1 MKFTSRALAAGLFL
15 AIPNIAL
22 IQGLAAQNVAQATEQ
37 VEAEEQV
44 SWAFEVS
51 DVPVDPGFVFGELEN
66 GLRYVIRENGTPEGT
81 ALVRMQIGSGS
92 LDETDSERGL
102 AHYVEHMAFNGSSGI
117 PEGEMIKLLERE
129 GLAFGADTNASTGF
143 EATTYKLDLPRNDE
157 SLLDT
162 ALMLMRETAS
172 ELTIAPDAVE
182 RERGVILA
190 ERRDRR
196 NFRQKATE
204 DRLEFLAPGA
214 RFPNR
219 LPIGTLD
226 VLENA
231 TAADLRGFYERTY
244 VPANTVVV
252 IAGDF
257 PAALVEAKIKE
268 VFADWEA
275 APDPA
280 EPISGP
286 IAIEREPA
294 TDIYTDPALSESV
307 SIVSLSDWQDR
318 SDTIANRDK
327 AILRGIGY
335 RIIGRRLS
343 RLARS
348 ENAPFRGANFAS
360 SDIFEDA
367 RSTGISISSADG
379 EWQKGVIAAVR
390 EVRQALEFGFTQA
403 EVTEQVANLRTGLEN
418 AVASA
423 DTRTNG
429 GFVNA
434 ALRLV
439 SSERIPTDPAW
450 RLERFEALAPRIT
463 PEAVYEALLA
473 DVPSLDA
480 PLIRF
485 QGRTAPE
492 DGAEALRAAFAAGM
506 AAEIAAP
513 LDNGSAEFAYTD
525 FGAPGEVVSESIDE
539 RLGIRMIR
547 FTNGVRL
554 NLKQTDVRKDRVSY
568 RLSLDGGTLL
578 NTAEDPLRTAM
589 VSVLATGGLGQHS
602 QDELQTVL
610 AGRSVGFS
618 ISAGADAFRMG
629 GSTTPRDL
637 ELQMQVLAAALT
649 DPGYRA
655 EGEERYAK
663 NIENY
668 FANLDATPGRALNN
682 RLGGIISDND
692 PRFSL
697 QSQEAYLERSFD
709 RLATDIGDRLASG
722 AIELALVGDFDPDTA
737 IAAVAKTLGAL
748 PAREAEFQPRE
759 DARTRTFT
767 ADRSMRTLTHTGE
780 ADQALVRM
788 LWPTTDDSDLAET
801 LRLSLLGRIV
811 RLELTDRL
819 REELGQAYSPSA
831 GSSASRIYRGYGT
844 FAISA
849 SVDVAELDETRK
861 AVRTMLEEIAAAP
874 LDADVIERARKPLL
888 ERYDNLLKSL
898 SGWMSLADNAQSQND
913 RLERFFA
920 APDTLKA
927 ITPEDIQAAAA
938 QYLKPDEALEI
949 LVLPEV
955 AEETSAA
962 E

>member
-1 MKFTSRALAAGLFL
+1 
-15 AIPNIAL
+15 
-22 IQGLAAQNVAQATEQ
+22 
-37 VEAEEQV
+37 
-44 SWAFEVS
+44 
-51 DVPVDPGFVFGELEN
+51 
-66 GLRYVIRENGTPEGT
+66 
-81 ALVRMQIGSGS
+81 
-92 LDETDSERGL
+92 
-102 AHYVEHMAFNGSSGI
+102 
-117 PEGEMIKLLERE
+117 
-129 GLAFGADTNASTGF
+129 
-143 EATTYKLDLPRNDE
+143 
-157 SLLDT
+157 
-162 ALMLMRETAS
+162 
-172 ELTIAPDAVE
+172 
-182 RERGVILA
+182 
-190 ERRDRR
+190 
-196 NFRQKATE
+196 
-204 DRLEFLAPGA
+204 
-214 RFPNR
+214 

-231 TAADLRGFYERTY
+231 TAADLRDFYERTY

-268 VFADWEA
+268 VFANWEA

-280 EPISGP
+280 EPVSGP

-318 SDTIANRDK
+318 PDTIANRDE

-343 RLARS
+343 RLARG

-379 EWQKGVIAAVR
+379 EWEKGVIAAVR

-450 RLERFEALAPRIT
+450 RLKRFEALAPSIT
-463 PEAVYEALLA
+463 PEAIYEALLA

-485 QGRTAPE
+485 QGRTPPE
-492 DGAEALRAAFAAGM
+492 GGAEALRAAFAAGM

-525 FGAPGEVVSESIDE
+525 FGTPGEVVSESIDE

-547 FTNGVRL
+547 FANGVRL
-554 NLKQTDVRKDRVSY
+554 NLKQTDIRKDRVSY

-618 ISAGADAFRMG
+618 ISSGADAFRMG

-668 FANLDATPGRALNN
+668 FANLDATPSRALNN

-709 RLATDIGDRLASG
+709 RLETDIGDRLASG

-748 PAREAEFQPRE
+748 PMREAEFQPRE
-759 DARTRTFT
+759 DARIRTFT
-767 ADRSMRTLTHTGE
+767 ADRSVRTLTHTGE

-801 LRLSLLGRIV
+801 LRLSLSSVVGHSIRTSAWSASPVWV
-811 RLELTDRL
+811 RVRML
-819 REELGQAYSPSA
+819 RSA
-831 GSSASRIYRGYGT
+831 VKVRVRASSRGWNSASRAGR
-844 FAISA
+844 
-849 SVDVAELDETRK
+849 
-861 AVRTMLEEIAAAP
+861 AP
-874 LDADVIERARKPLL
+874 
-888 ERYDNLLKSL
+888 N
-898 SGWMSLADNAQSQND
+898 
-913 RLERFFA
+913 
-920 APDTLKA
+920 
-927 ITPEDIQAAAA
+927 
-938 QYLKPDEALEI
+938 
-949 LVLPEV
+949 
-955 AEETSAA
+955 
-962 E
+962 